1 MPSLVGMK
9 TALIFERDPGTRIAL
24 VRILG
29 RLGWEVDATH
39 DFEHALR
46 LFNKRPPDIVLLS
59 WPGDAGV
66 WLLTTFK
73 ADRDRRATP
82 VVVMADAQVDIDVE
96 AAVELGANDVLR
108 KPVSAS
114 AVRLVTDRWVVDPM
128 DSASCASED

>member
-1 MPSLVGMK
+1 MK
-9 TALIFERDPGTRIAL
+9 TALIFERDAGTRIAL

-39 DFEHALR
+39 DFERALR
-46 LFNKRPPDIVLLS
+46 CFNKRQPDIVLLS
-59 WPGDAGV
+59 WPGDEGA
-66 WLLTTFK
+66 WLLTTIK
-73 ADRDRRATP
+73 ADRDRCTTP
-82 VVVMADAQVDIDVE
+82 VVVMADAPVDIDAE

-114 AVRLVTDRWVVDPM
+114 AVRIVTDRWVVDRM

>member
-1 MPSLVGMK
+1 MK
-9 TALIFERDPGTRIAL
+9 TALIFEREAGTRIAL

-46 LFNKRPPDIVLLS
+46 LFHKRQPDLVLLS
-59 WPGDAGV
+59 WPGDEGV
-66 WLLTTFK
+66 WLLTTIK

-82 VVVMADAQVDIDVE
+82 VVVMTDAAVEIDAE

-108 KPVSAS
+108 KPVGAS
-114 AVRLVTDRWVVDPM
+114 ALRMVADRWVVDRM
-128 DSASCASED
+128 DSASSYYELL

>member
-1 MPSLVGMK
+1 MK
-9 TALIFERDPGTRIAL
+9 RALIFERDAGTRIAL

-39 DFEHALR
+39 DFERALSC
-46 LFNKRPPDIVLLS
+46 FDKRQPDIVLLS
-59 WPGDAGV
+59 WPGDEGV

-82 VVVMADAQVDIDVE
+82 VVVMADAQVDIDAE
-96 AAVELGANDVLR
+96 AAVELGANDILR

-114 AVRLVTDRWVVDPM
+114 AVRIVTDRWVVDRM
-128 DSASCASED
+128 DPASCASED